1 MAPLFCLT
9 VLHKRYEDEGGRE
22 GGRVTVFHL
31 RPETTSEPASWQDGD
46 GRVHSREIK
55 TQKKKKKNS
64 DLKHLQ
70 TEKTMMSESSIPSEQ
85 RTRSTTYQGRWK
97 I

>member
-1 MAPLFCLT
+1 M
-9 VLHKRYEDEGGRE
+9 
-22 GGRVTVFHL
+22 FHL